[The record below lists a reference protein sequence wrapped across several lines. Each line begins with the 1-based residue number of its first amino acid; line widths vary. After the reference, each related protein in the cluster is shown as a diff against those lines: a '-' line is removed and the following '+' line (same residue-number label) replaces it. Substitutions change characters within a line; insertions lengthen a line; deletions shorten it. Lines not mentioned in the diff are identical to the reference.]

1 MYRISANYDD
11 PWHPLLLPAVAGA
24 SAKQQGDVRTVASVA
39 EAMAIVE
46 EVECDLGELMPGER
60 CEAYGFG
67 AEYIVERI

>member
-1 MYRISANYDD
+1 MFRITANCDD

-39 EAMAIVE
+39 EAMAVVE
-46 EVECDLGELMPGER
+46 DVECDLEQLMPGDR

-67 AEYIVERI
+67 VKYIVERI